1 MFLSSLISS
10 ICVSGIIVFYL
21 SCSIK
26 KGGTNPTSN
35 TILAAVLE
43 KARELD
49 VPKEIVDRNIKKA
62 SEKGQE
68 DFIDKF
74 YEVSLVL

>member
-1 MFLSSLISS
+1 M
-10 ICVSGIIVFYL
+10 VSIVFYL
-21 SCSIK
+21 SRSIK